1 MNMRGLSC
9 RPLDSCEE
17 MVAERR
23 VEYYTTYLG
32 QQGQDA
38 LNCGKAAK
46 ASSLRTVGRDDPI
59 APHTITSSLVGRDY

>member
-23 VEYYTTYLG
+23 AEYYTTYLG
-32 QQGQDA
+32 NKVRMKKGA
-38 LNCGKAAK
+38 MPG
-46 ASSLRTVGRDDPI
+46 SRPF
-59 APHTITSSLVGRDY
+59 AP

>member
-23 VEYYTTYLG
+23 AEYYTTYLG
-32 QQGQDA
+32 QQGQDEERGDA
-38 LNCGKAAK
+38 RLKAV
-46 ASSLRTVGRDDPI
+46 RRVF
-59 APHTITSSLVGRDY
+59 AP